1 MQIKEAN
8 SARLSLRREA
18 KATGKKAQFNHI
30 KDDRLVKQPINSYAF
45 FLKDRIASGDMTA
58 MQIGEVGKLVA
69 REWKGLSA
77 ADKKVSDA
85 ILCPGG
91 NEH

>member
-45 FLKDRIASGDMTA
+45 FLKDRIASGDMRA
-58 MQIGEVGKLVA
+58 MQIGEIGKLVA
-69 REWKGLSA
+69 REWKGLPA
-77 ADKKVSDA
+77 ADRKVSGAISDA
-85 ILCPGG
+85 MG